1 MTRVFEAARIGGM
14 QVKNRFV
21 RSATWEG
28 MARDDGSCPP
38 ELAQKMAEL
47 ARNEVGLILSSHAFV
62 SLEGKA
68 GPWQLGAHSEEMLPG
83 LKGMASAV
91 HEAGGRVLLQLAHAG
106 SQTNPDL
113 TGLEPI
119 GPSGPGEGDE
129 FSCREMGPEDIR
141 RVTEAFGRGA
151 QMAEQA
157 GFDGVQIH
165 AAHGYLL
172 SQFLSP
178 CFNHRT
184 DEYGGAI
191 EGRARMVL
199 DVLDAIRSRTSPGF
213 PVLIKINAADYL
225 EGGMGPEDSLAVC
238 RMLQERGLH
247 AVELSGGTPRSGS
260 RVPPRTTPI
269 RSTEDEVY
277 YLDVARS
284 YKREMD
290 IPLILVG
297 GIRSFEVARDLVEQ
311 GDADFVSLARPLI
324 REPGMVKRWM
334 EGDTRPSACQSDNK
348 CFKPVLAGEG
358 LFCYRLRQESG

>member
-1 MTRVFEAARIGGM
+1 MTRLFETARIGGM

-28 MARDDGSCPP
+28 MARDDGSCSP
-38 ELAQKMAEL
+38 ELAEKMAEL
-47 ARNEVGLILSSHAFV
+47 ARNEVGLVISSHAYV
-62 SLEGKA
+62 SPEGKA
-68 GPWQLGAHSEEMLPG
+68 GPWQLGVHGEDMLPG
-83 LKGMASAV
+83 LKEMTSAV
-91 HEAGGRVLLQLAHAG
+91 HEAGGRVVLQLAHAG

-119 GPSGPGEGDE
+119 GPSRPGEGDE

-141 RVTEAFGRGA
+141 HVVEAFGRGA
-151 QMAEQA
+151 RMAEQA

-178 CFNHRT
+178 CYNRRT
-184 DEYGGAI
+184 DEYGGNI
-191 EGRARMVL
+191 EGRARMIL
-199 DVLDAIRSRTSPGF
+199 EVLDAIRSRTSSGF
-213 PVLIKINAADYL
+213 SVLIKINAADYI
-225 EGGMGPEDSLAVC
+225 EGGMDPEESLAVC
-238 RMLQERGLH
+238 RMLRDRGLD
-247 AVELSGGTPRSGS
+247 AVELSGGTFKSGS
-260 RVPPRTTPI
+260 LIPPRTTPI

-284 YKREMD
+284 YKQEMD

-297 GIRSFEVARDLVEQ
+297 GIRSYEVARDLVEQ
-311 GDADFVSLARPLI
+311 GDTDFVSLARPLI
-324 REPGMVKRWM
+324 RDPELVRRWK
-334 EGDTRPSACQSDNK
+334 EGNTGQSACRSDNK

-358 LFCYRLRQESG
+358 LSCYRLRKESG